1 MGRNEIFL
9 LPVFLAN
16 LQTLITLSF
25 GEMLRIITFLYIT
38 FPQNH
43 PTKQLFRS
51 SHSLASNR
59 EGNASYALIP
69 RQMKLWFAS
78 APSLPQRDLGHRR
91 SVVH

>member
-38 FPQNH
+38 FPQ
-43 PTKQLFRS
+43 KQLFRS
-51 SHSLASNR
+51 SHSFASNR